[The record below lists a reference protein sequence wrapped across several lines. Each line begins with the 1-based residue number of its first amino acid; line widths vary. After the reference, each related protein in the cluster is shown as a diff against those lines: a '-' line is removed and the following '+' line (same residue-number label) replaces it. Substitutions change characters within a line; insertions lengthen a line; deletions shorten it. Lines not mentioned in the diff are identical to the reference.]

1 MGGTFFLLP
10 LCHPTIIHRGKVTA
24 PEARKVVFCARF
36 RFFAKFN
43 YVFITIF
50 APISAAAMI

>member
-1 MGGTFFLLP
+1 MGGTFFVATMP
-10 LCHPTIIHRGKVTA
+10 PHYFHRGKVTA